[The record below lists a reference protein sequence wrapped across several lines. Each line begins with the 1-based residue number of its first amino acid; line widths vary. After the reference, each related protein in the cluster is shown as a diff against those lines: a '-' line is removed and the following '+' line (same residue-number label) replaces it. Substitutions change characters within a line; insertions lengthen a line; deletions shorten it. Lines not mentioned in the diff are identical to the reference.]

1 MKNTLILSS
10 SPHIKSPETIPTIM
24 FQVCLALLPAVF
36 VGIYSFGAH
45 AAWIILLAIVSAV
58 AFEAAAQKVMGRPI
72 SINDGSACVTGILL
86 ALNLPPTV
94 PWWLVIIGSF
104 FAIIIGKQIYGGLGH
119 NPFNPALVG
128 RVVLLISFP
137 AQMTLWAFPSH
148 PLFAHVTDTL
158 SGATPLGWVKTH
170 LMTHATLPTT
180 LPFNMLQAFIG
191 QTGGCIGEI
200 SALALLIG
208 AAFLLWKKIIPWII
222 PVSFIAT
229 VFFITGM
236 FWIINP
242 EHYLNPVFHVLSG
255 GLLLGA
261 FFMATDMVT
270 NPVTKVGMLI
280 FGIGCGLLTSV
291 IRLFGGYPEGV
302 SFAILL
308 MNATTPL
315 LDRWTRPRVFGEVP
329 HK

>member
-1 MKNTLILSS
+1 MKETLILSS
-10 SPHIKSPETIPTIM
+10 SPHIKSPETIPSIM

-36 VGIYSFGAH
+36 VGIYSFGAR
-45 AAWIILLAIVSAV
+45 AAWIILLSILSTLF
-58 AFEAAAQKVMGRPI
+58 FEAAAQKIMGRPI
-72 SINDGSACVTGILL
+72 AIRDGSACVTAILL

-94 PWWLVIIGSF
+94 PWWLVVIGSF

-148 PLFAHVTDTL
+148 PLFSTVTDTL
-158 SGATPLGWVKTH
+158 SGATPLGWAKTH
-170 LMTHATLPTT
+170 LITHGAIPAT
-180 LPFNMLQAFIG
+180 LPFNIQQLFIG

-208 AAFLLWKKIIPWII
+208 AGYLLWRKIIPWII

-229 VFFITGM
+229 TFFITGV
-236 FWIINP
+236 FWMINP
-242 EHYLNPVFHVLSG
+242 HQYLNPVYHLFSG

-270 NPVTKVGMLI
+270 NPVTNLGMLL
-280 FGIGCGLLTSV
+280 FGIGCGLLTAV

-315 LDRWTRPRVFGEVP
+315 LDRWTRPRVFGEVSNS
-329 HK
+329 

>member
-1 MKNTLILSS
+1 MKETLILSS
-10 SPHIKSPETIPTIM
+10 SPHIKSPETIPSIM

-36 VGIYSFGAH
+36 VGVYSFGAR
-45 AAWIILLAIVSAV
+45 AAWIILLAIVSSLF
-58 AFEAAAQKVMGRPI
+58 FEAAAQKIMKRPI
-72 SINDGSACVTGILL
+72 AIRDGSACVTALLL

-104 FAIIIGKQIYGGLGH
+104 FAIIIGKQVYGGLGH

-137 AQMTLWAFPSH
+137 VQMTLWAFPTRT
-148 PLFAHVTDTL
+148 LFSGVTDTL
-158 SGATPLGWVKTH
+158 SGATPLGWTKTY
-170 LMTHATLPTT
+170 LMTHGSLPST
-180 LPFNMLQAFIG
+180 LPFNLSQLFLG

-208 AAFLLWKKIIPWII
+208 GGYLLWKKIIPWII
-222 PVSFIAT
+222 PVSFVAT
-229 VFFITGM
+229 TFFITGL
-236 FWIINP
+236 FWMIHP
-242 EHYLNPVFHVLSG
+242 QQYLNPVAHIFSG
-255 GLLLGA
+255 GLLIGA

-270 NPVTKVGMLI
+270 NPVTNLGMLL
-280 FGIGCGLLTSV
+280 FGIGCGLLTAI

-308 MNATTPL
+308 MNAMTPL

-329 HK
+329 HS

>member
-1 MKNTLILSS
+1 MKEPLILSS
-10 SPHIKSPETIPTIM
+10 SPHINSPETIPVIM
-24 FQVCLALLPAVF
+24 FQVCLALLPAIF
-36 VGIYSFGAH
+36 VGIYSFGAR
-45 AAWIILLAIVSAV
+45 AAWIIVLSIVSAL
-58 AFEAAAQKVMGRPI
+58 AFEAVAQKIMGRPI
-72 SINDGSACVTGILL
+72 SIRDGSACVTGILL

-94 PWWLVIIGSF
+94 PWWLVIIGAF

-148 PLFAHVTDTL
+148 PLFFHITDTL
-158 SGATPLGWVKTH
+158 SGATPLGWAKTH
-170 LMTHATLPTT
+170 VMSHGTLPTT
-180 LPFNMLQAFIG
+180 IPFNLTQIFIG

-200 SALALLIG
+200 SALALLLG
-208 AAFLLWKKIIPWII
+208 AAFLFWKKVIPWII

-229 VFFITGM
+229 TFLITGT
-236 FWIINP
+236 FWVISP
-242 EHYLNPVFHVLSG
+242 EHYINPLYQIFSG

-270 NPVTKVGMLI
+270 NPVTKGGMLL
-280 FGIGCGLLTSV
+280 FGIGCGLLTAV

-308 MNATTPL
+308 MNAATPL
-315 LDRWTRPRVFGEVP
+315 LDRWTRPKVFGEVA